1 MVGSIGNEQR
11 KRGELIQNLVARLRS
26 GEALKEFLE
35 NQAGRKNE
43 FAILKSP
50 AQREDR
56 RDVGGCIAPQR
67 ERPDTGVNK
76 ETQSRDRSDL

>member
-1 MVGSIGNEQR
+1 MVGSIGNQQR

-26 GEALKEFLE
+26 GKALKEFLE

-50 AQREDR
+50 AKREDR
-56 RDVGGCIAPQR
+56 RDI
-67 ERPDTGVNK
+67 
-76 ETQSRDRSDL
+76 